1 MYDKIS
7 AVVGK
12 LQQRLGDNYEVRIV
26 DVTKNNDTVK
36 KGISVRKNGEK
47 IGRIYYWNGEALD
60 AFLGDVESSPLP
72 DIDFEMSLK
81 KQKDNI
87 VAILINAEANK
98 ERLKDMPHRMVEGLD
113 LAVVYKIIFKKDS
126 EGITSSDINNGMM
139 AMLRVTEDELH
150 TIAMK
155 NTKEYYAP
163 DIKSMT
169 ETLNDMMKESQ
180 DIVED
185 IPETLFI
192 LSNETRQFGAIC
204 MLYPEVLKKFCV
216 EKMIDGVFVIP
227 SSIHEVLLMIADK
240 NKADIGYIKRM
251 IKRS

>member
-1 MYDKIS
+1 MDDKIS
-7 AVVGK
+7 AVVSK
-12 LQQRLGDNYEVRIV
+12 LQQRLGDDYEVRIV

-47 IGRIYYWNGEALD
+47 IGRIYYWNGEALE
-60 AFLGDVESSPLP
+60 AFLDDVESSPLP

-87 VAILINAEANK
+87 VAMLINAEANK
-98 ERLKDMPHRMVEGLD
+98 ERL
-113 LAVVYKIIFKKDS
+113 
-126 EGITSSDINNGMM
+126 
-139 AMLRVTEDELH
+139 
-150 TIAMK
+150 
-155 NTKEYYAP
+155 
-163 DIKSMT
+163 KSMT

-240 NKADIGYIKRM
+240 NKADVEYIKQM
-251 IKRS
+251 IKEVNNENVSEVERLSDSLYYYDVATDTLRIAE

>member
-1 MYDKIS
+1 MDDKIG

-12 LQQRLGDNYEVRIV
+12 LQQRLGDDYEVRIV

-47 IGRIYYWNGEALD
+47 IGRIYYWNGEALE
-60 AFLGDVESSPLP
+60 AFLDDVESSPLP

-98 ERLKDMPHRMVEGLD
+98 ERLK
-113 LAVVYKIIFKKDS
+113 
-126 EGITSSDINNGMM
+126 
-139 AMLRVTEDELH
+139 
-150 TIAMK
+150 
-155 NTKEYYAP
+155 
-163 DIKSMT
+163 SMT

-192 LSNETRQFGAIC
+192 LSNETRQFGAIS
-204 MLYPEVLKKFCV
+204 MLYPEVLKEFCE
-216 EKMIDGVFVIP
+216 EKMIGGVFVIP

-240 NKADIGYIKRM
+240 NKADVGYIKQM
-251 IKRS
+251 IKEVNNENVSEVERLSDSLYYYDVATDTLRIAE

>member
-1 MYDKIS
+1 MDDKIS

-12 LQQRLGDNYEVRIV
+12 LQQRLGDDYEVRIV

-47 IGRIYYWNGEALD
+47 IGRIYYWNGEALE

-98 ERLKDMPHRMVEGLD
+98 ERLKDMPHRMVEGLE

-139 AMLRVTEDELH
+139 AMLRVTELHGLSTIRHYQLIEVIEKIDELYQQSLQGGGKR
-150 TIAMK
+150 TDFTKKGMQCYLMLK
-155 NTKEYYAP
+155 NFH
-163 DIKSMT
+163 IF
-169 ETLNDMMKESQ
+169 L
-180 DIVED
+180 V
-185 IPETLFI
+185 
-192 LSNETRQFGAIC
+192 
-204 MLYPEVLKKFCV
+204 
-216 EKMIDGVFVIP
+216 
-227 SSIHEVLLMIADK
+227 HLLVMRI
-240 NKADIGYIKRM
+240 IM
-251 IKRS
+251 

>member
-1 MYDKIS
+1 
-7 AVVGK
+7 
-12 LQQRLGDNYEVRIV
+12 
-26 DVTKNNDTVK
+26 
-36 KGISVRKNGEK
+36 
-47 IGRIYYWNGEALD
+47 
-60 AFLGDVESSPLP
+60 
-72 DIDFEMSLK
+72 
-81 KQKDNI
+81 
-87 VAILINAEANK
+87 
-98 ERLKDMPHRMVEGLD
+98 
-113 LAVVYKIIFKKDS
+113 
-126 EGITSSDINNGMM
+126 MM
-139 AMLRVTEDELH
+139 AMLRVTEDELY

-216 EKMIDGVFVIP
+216 EKMIDGVFVIS

-240 NKADIGYIKRM
+240 NKADVGYIRRM
-251 IKRS
+251 IKEVNYENVSEVERLSDSPYYYDVATDTLRIPE

>member
-1 MYDKIS
+1 MIILIQRNRASTKVAKPFSTCSYFIYRRFAMDDKIS
-7 AVVGK
+7 AVVAK
-12 LQQRLGDNYEVRIV
+12 LQQRLGDDYEVRIV

-47 IGRIYYWNGEALD
+47 IGRIYYWNGEALE
-60 AFLGDVESSPLP
+60 AFLDDVESSPLP
-72 DIDFEMSLK
+72 DIDFVMSLK

-98 ERLKDMPHRMVEGLD
+98 ERLK
-113 LAVVYKIIFKKDS
+113 
-126 EGITSSDINNGMM
+126 
-139 AMLRVTEDELH
+139 
-150 TIAMK
+150 
-155 NTKEYYAP
+155 
-163 DIKSMT
+163 SMT

-185 IPETLFI
+185 ILETLFI

-216 EKMIDGVFVIP
+216 EKMIDNITKNNII
-227 SSIHEVLLMIADK
+227 SKYCMITESR
-240 NKADIGYIKRM
+240 N
-251 IKRS
+251 

>member
-1 MYDKIS
+1 MDDKIS
-7 AVVGK
+7 AVVAK
-12 LQQRLGDNYEVRIV
+12 LQQRLGNDYEVRIV

-47 IGRIYYWNGEALD
+47 IGRIYYWNGEVLD
-60 AFLGDVESSPLP
+60 AFLGDVESSPLS

-98 ERLKDMPHRMVEGLD
+98 ERLK
-113 LAVVYKIIFKKDS
+113 
-126 EGITSSDINNGMM
+126 
-139 AMLRVTEDELH
+139 
-150 TIAMK
+150 
-155 NTKEYYAP
+155 
-163 DIKSMT
+163 SMT

-192 LSNETRQFGAIC
+192 CAPSGAR
-204 MLYPEVLKKFCV
+204 F
-216 EKMIDGVFVIP
+216 
-227 SSIHEVLLMIADK
+227 
-240 NKADIGYIKRM
+240 
-251 IKRS
+251 

>member
-1 MYDKIS
+1 MDDKIS

-12 LQQRLGDNYEVRIV
+12 LQQRLGDDYEVRIV

-47 IGRIYYWNGEALD
+47 IGRIYYWNGEALE

-87 VAILINAEANK
+87 VAMLINAEANK
-98 ERLKDMPHRMVEGLD
+98 ERL
-113 LAVVYKIIFKKDS
+113 
-126 EGITSSDINNGMM
+126 
-139 AMLRVTEDELH
+139 
-150 TIAMK
+150 
-155 NTKEYYAP
+155 
-163 DIKSMT
+163 KSMT

-204 MLYPEVLKKFCV
+204 MLYPEVLKKF
-216 EKMIDGVFVIP
+216 
-227 SSIHEVLLMIADK
+227 
-240 NKADIGYIKRM
+240 
-251 IKRS
+251 

>member
-1 MYDKIS
+1 MDDKIS

-12 LQQRLGDNYEVRIV
+12 LQQRLGDDYEVRIV

-98 ERLKDMPHRMVEGLD
+98 ERLKEMPHRKVEDLD
-113 LAVVYKIIFKKDS
+113 LAIVYKIIFKKDS

-139 AMLRVTEDELH
+139 AMLRVTEDELY

-180 DIVED
+180 D
-185 IPETLFI
+185 
-192 LSNETRQFGAIC
+192 
-204 MLYPEVLKKFCV
+204 Y
-216 EKMIDGVFVIP
+216 KMI
-227 SSIHEVLLMIADK
+227 A
-240 NKADIGYIKRM
+240 A
-251 IKRS
+251 